1 MSKERKIINQR
12 IEINNDITISDLVT
26 AIPAGFSGPIFINGD
41 LIILEEDVLNFG
53 YSDMWLFNEVHI
65 IGNLIE
71 LIDEK
76 NMDLSKLKQINLT
89 VQGNFYCEKSVSMKY
104 LSLEVKGDMKT
115 YSNINARN
123 LKIAGDLACLEA
135 STEYDLIVRGNLT
148 SEYKVSATYIDV
160 RGDLIC
166 ENIFAKNVNVLG
178 DLSFDNTNAS
188 FLGVNVEND
197 IYVRGSIYCSKI
209 VASKIIA
216 GNNCTSDTSIETS
229 VIQVGG
235 NLDAYN
241 IEAHDS
247 ITVNGKILAP
257 HN

>member
-12 IEINNDITISDLVT
+12 IEIDKDITISELVT
-26 AIPAGFSGPIFINGD
+26 SIPAGFGGPIFINGD

-53 YSDMWLFNEVHI
+53 YSDMWLFNEVHVL
-65 IGNLIE
+65 GNLIE

-76 NMDLSKLKQINLT
+76 NMKLSKLKQINLI

-115 YSNINARN
+115 YSNLTARN
-123 LKIAGDLACLEA
+123 LKIAGDLTCLEA
-135 STEYDLIVRGNLT
+135 SIEYDIIIRGNLT
-148 SEYKVSATYIDV
+148 AEYKISATYIDV

-166 ENIFAKNVNVLG
+166 ENIFSKNVNVLG

-209 VASKIIA
+209 VASKIVT
-216 GNNCTSDTSIETS
+216 GNNCTSDTSVEAS

-241 IEAHDS
+241 IEAHDN
-247 ITVNGKILAP
+247 INVNGKILGP